1 MSGKSNFQEI
11 LDNIREDIAFLKVIC
26 NELEKIVLKDSE
38 YLKGTSYVGD
48 DGLKLKDETRSW
60 IMDVF
65 LDKFFE
71 TDVRIRKILKEQLHF
86 KVGLPIDL
94 IKKSSLNLA
103 YTTYRDYVSILQ
115 ELSNLKKS
123 IEMYIGSLED
133 QLSSLRLELHKAGWS
148 EVRKLNT
155 ADYVLPIERAR
166 FVNSRQELEKAKQ
179 AVKDEQWTE
188 VLNHLRPAVDLAL
201 KEKFGFK
208 RIQPMKSFIADAEK
222 FNLVLP
228 SYTMLY
234 DIFDEGT
241 KRIHEGK
248 LNTPYECQRALEF
261 VAGFIDRLDLIDV
274 TPQQLD
280 DFKRLCK
287 FVE

>member
-1 MSGKSNFQEI
+1 LSGKSNFQEI
-11 LDNIREDIAFLKVIC
+11 LDKIREDIVFLKVMF

-38 YLKGTSYVGD
+38 SLKVTSCIGD
-48 DGLKLKDETRSW
+48 DGFKLKDETRSW

-94 IKKSSLNLA
+94 IRKSSLNLA
-103 YTTYRDYVSILQ
+103 YITYRDYVSILQ
-115 ELSNLKKS
+115 ELSNLKKT
-123 IEMYIGSLED
+123 IEMYIASLED
-133 QLSSLRLELHKAGWS
+133 QLSSLRLELHTAGWS

-155 ADYVLPIERAR
+155 ADYVLPITRAR
-166 FVNSRQELEKAKQ
+166 YVSAREELEKAKQ
-179 AVKDEQWTE
+179 AVKETQWTE

-201 KEKFGFK
+201 KEKFGFTK
-208 RIQPMKSFIADAEK
+208 IQPMKSFIADAEK

-234 DIFDEGT
+234 DIFDEDT

-248 LNTPYECQRALEF
+248 LNTPYECQKALEF

-274 TPQQLD
+274 TPQQID
-280 DFKRLCK
+280 DFKKLCK